1 MTDGTGE
8 PARKLSVHQQAVL
21 VQVLLAFPE
30 QRVAVQYLPSA
41 GDSCSY
47 ADDFL
52 NIFKAVG
59 WTVYDSAP
67 VVGSLRPRSGLGI
80 VVGEGYDVPAGAEA
94 LRDALRIYGV
104 EVETVWD
111 PTGCVGAGDFVLVVG

>member
-1 MTDGTGE
+1 MTT
-8 PARKLSVHQQAVL
+8 RKLTVHQQAVL
-21 VQVLLAFPE
+21 IQVLLAFPE

-80 VVGEGYDVPAGAEA
+80 VVRKAHRCACRGGGFARCVAD
-94 LRDALRIYGV
+94 LRN
-104 EVETVWD
+104 
-111 PTGCVGAGDFVLVVG
+111 